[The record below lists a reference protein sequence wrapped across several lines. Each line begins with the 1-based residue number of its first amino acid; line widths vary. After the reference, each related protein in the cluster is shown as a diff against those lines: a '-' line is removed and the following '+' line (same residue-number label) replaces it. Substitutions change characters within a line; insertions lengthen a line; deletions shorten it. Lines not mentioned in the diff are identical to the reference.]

1 MQGGSVGCMHV
12 VFQLI
17 HECKEVLKAGVIV
30 KQYYQVMVQAVMWN
44 DEVGA
49 EENFERDLER
59 FDDDMKAML
68 KVLTRFFLYFTYYHT
83 CVEKCI
89 CVFRYE
95 FFFLY
100 VFQKKTD

>member
-1 MQGGSVGCMHV
+1 MYVCH

-68 KVLTRFFLYFTYYHT
+68 KVLIRFYLYIIYFYT
-83 CVEKCI
+83 CVKKFMPALF
-89 CVFRYE
+89 VYFGMN
-95 FFFLY
+95 FFLY
-100 VFQKKTD
+100 VFQK